1 MLYSELKWKF
11 RGFFKDIPRPHNL
24 FSALRNLL
32 HELYVQCTLMLANQ
46 ARLQMY
52 ATEVRKPRF
61 ESRWSHE
68 KEP

>member
-1 MLYSELKWKF
+1 MLYSELKMEISL
-11 RGFFKDIPRPHNL
+11 FFKEVPMSPNL

-32 HELYVQCTLMLANQ
+32 HELCVQCTLMLANQ